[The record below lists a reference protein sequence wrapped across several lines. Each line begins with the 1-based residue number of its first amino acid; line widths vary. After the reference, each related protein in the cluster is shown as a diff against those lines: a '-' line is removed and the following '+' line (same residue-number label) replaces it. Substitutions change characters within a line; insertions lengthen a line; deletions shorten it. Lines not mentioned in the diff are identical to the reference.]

1 MTWIELLP
9 LLGLGGI
16 IGGVVGAYFQYKFQH
31 QTQLK
36 QYEYEVKQKRY
47 FAINLF
53 MLNKLDIQNGLIFM
67 KNIRPDITTEEK
79 LDKEIE
85 METLNTYLFASNDV
99 INALI
104 QFRKNP
110 TYKEYYQ
117 TANAM
122 RKDLWGKKIKFNQEL
137 NIKRD

>member
-1 MTWIELLP
+1 MNWTELLP
-9 LLGLGGI
+9 LLGIGGILGGI
-16 IGGVVGAYFQYKFQH
+16 VGAYFQYKFQH
-31 QTQLK
+31 RTQLK

-53 MLNKLDIQNGLIFM
+53 MLTKIDIQNGLIFL

-99 INALI
+99 INALM

-110 TYKEYYQ
+110 TYKEYYK

-122 RKDLWGKKIKFNQEL
+122 RKDLWGKKIKFNREI
-137 NIKRD
+137 NITR